1 MPSIFQRYPK
11 ALAALAL
18 LCCAGA
24 AVQAQDARS
33 DSSLR
38 IASGPA
44 GKVYELMARDMQSVC
59 GAAVPLQSVPSSGG
73 LQNLS
78 LLSANEAELGI
89 VQLDVLR
96 DMRSGDENMLALQMV
111 MPLHN
116 NLLHV
121 ISLTGGSL
129 VDPTVVRGMVLP
141 LTGRSVVLRKFS
153 DLRGMTVAVVGSA
166 QLTGQAIDKQ
176 LAYKMRFVMA
186 DSDDQALA
194 LLRSGQA
201 QAIFTLG
208 GWPLP
213 AVARHR
219 AGSGLVLVDYDLP
232 PLAPYLAVKRN
243 YQELDAFNLR
253 FLAVPNLLVAR
264 PFRAGGA
271 MAARVATLQTCLR
284 QHLDALQ
291 EGRYQPGWK
300 EVKDAT
306 LTFGITPV
314 AAPTAPVATKR

>member
-1 MPSIFQRYPK
+1 MKSICHRYPS
-11 ALAALAL
+11 ALATLAL
-18 LCCAGA
+18 LCCATA
-24 AVQAQDARS
+24 AAQTPNARE
-33 DSSLR
+33 DTSLR
-38 IASGPA
+38 VASGPA
-44 GKVYELMARDMQSVC
+44 GKVYELMARDMQGVC
-59 GAAVPLQSVPSSGG
+59 GSTVLLQSVSSSGG

-78 LLSANEAELGI
+78 LLSANEADLGI

-96 DMRSGDENMLALQMV
+96 DMRSGDENMLALQAV

-121 ISLTGGSL
+121 ISLADGSL
-129 VDPTVVRGMVLP
+129 VDATLVRGVRIP
-141 LTGRSVVLRKFS
+141 LTGQTVVLRKFS
-153 DLRGMTVAVVGSA
+153 ELRGMTVAVVGSA
-166 QLTGQAIDKQ
+166 QLTGQALEKQ
-176 LAYKMRFVMA
+176 LAYKMRFVVA

-194 LLRSGQA
+194 LLRSGQV

-219 AGSGLVLVDYDLP
+219 VGSGLALVDYDLP

-243 YQELDAFNLR
+243 YQELDAFNLS

-264 PFRAGGA
+264 QFRAGGA

-284 QHLDALQ
+284 QQLDRLQ

-314 AAPTAPVATKR
+314 PSALASVAAQR

>member
-1 MPSIFQRYPK
+1 MP
-11 ALAALAL
+11 
-18 LCCAGA
+18 C
-24 AVQAQDARS
+24 
-33 DSSLR
+33 
-38 IASGPA
+38 SGS
-44 GKVYELMARDMQSVC
+44 RHW
-59 GAAVPLQSVPSSGG
+59 PSSD
-73 LQNLS
+73 LS
-78 LLSANEAELGI
+78 P
-89 VQLDVLR
+89 R
-96 DMRSGDENMLALQMV
+96 RSGFGTVVLQEMLA
-111 MPLHN
+111 HN
-116 NLLHV
+116 LKAQV
-121 ISLTGGSL
+121 SLTFASTGMSY
-129 VDPTVVRGMVLP
+129 RMVLP
-141 LTGRSVVLRKFS
+141 LTGRSVVRRKFS